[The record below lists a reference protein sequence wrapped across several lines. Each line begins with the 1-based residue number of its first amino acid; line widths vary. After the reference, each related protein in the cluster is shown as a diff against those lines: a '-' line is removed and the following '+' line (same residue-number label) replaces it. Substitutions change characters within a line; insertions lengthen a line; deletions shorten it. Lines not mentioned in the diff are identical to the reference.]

1 MIPKKAYST
10 EMIPFWSED
19 GTGLTLVLLNS
30 HGNIM
35 QAKVIAEIL
44 RSYADFL
51 DDSGK
56 FDA

>member
-1 MIPKKAYST
+1 MKPTKAYNT

-30 HGNIM
+30 NGILM
-35 QAKVIAEIL
+35 QKHVIAEIL

-51 DDSGK
+51 DDDDE
-56 FDA
+56 FHA